1 MRRQGRRDT
10 KPELEL
16 RRELHRLGLRYR
28 VDRAVLPGLR
38 RRADVVFS
46 RARIAIFVDGCF
58 WHQCPTHGTHPKAN
72 DQWWADKLE
81 ANVARDRDTDDRL
94 RAAGWT
100 VVRLWEHDDM
110 HVAAMNIG
118 AELFRHSP
126 PRPAASDGR
135 AQYPSI

>member
-16 RRELHRLGLRYR
+16 RRELYRLGLRYR

-58 WHQCPTHGTHPKAN
+58 WHQCPTHGTLPKAN
-72 DQWWADKLE
+72 DQWWADKLK

-94 RAAGWT
+94 HAAGWT

-110 HVAAMNIG
+110 HVAAMKI
-118 AELFRHSP
+118 AADICCHDSLRP
-126 PRPAASDGR
+126 P
-135 AQYPSI
+135 AQY